1 MTFEEKKEVVD
12 KLKAENPNM
21 KKGPFAVLVGRAF
34 NEIKI
39 KDLYNNG
46 SSADE
51 IVETTGIPRV
61 VVNRVLAKCSS

>member
-1 MTFEEKKEVVD
+1 MTLDEKKVIIN
-12 KLKAENPNM
+12 KLKEENPNLSRNQ
-21 KKGPFAVLVGRAF
+21 FLILVGKTF

-39 KDLYNNG
+39 KELYKIG